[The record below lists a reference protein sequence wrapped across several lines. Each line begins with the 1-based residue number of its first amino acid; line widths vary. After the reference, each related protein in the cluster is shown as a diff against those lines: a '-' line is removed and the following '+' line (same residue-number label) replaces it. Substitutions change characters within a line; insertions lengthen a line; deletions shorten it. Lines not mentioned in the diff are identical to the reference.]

1 LKINK
6 KEGEIMKIKNLI
18 KILLTLTLVFGFSSV
33 WAKNIKWSMAGDSLT
48 LDPHAQN
55 EGPTTQVSRQVYEA
69 LVTRALDMQIVPQL
83 ATDWKATSPTT
94 WIFNLRKDVKFS
106 DGTNMTSEDVVFSIL
121 RAKLPTSDFKEY
133 ISSISAVKAID
144 DYSIQIDTT
153 EPNPILL
160 NQLSNIFVISKAWAT
175 ENFSIAPQNWNA
187 SQETY
192 ASVNAMG
199 TGPFKITLREPNTK
213 TVFKKNKK
221 WWGKVE
227 HNLTSIELL
236 PIANAATRVAALLS
250 GEIDLVTDAPVQDLG
265 RIGSSAKHKV
275 VSTPQMRTIFL
286 GMDQGADELRSG
298 NTGDNPFKKK
308 EVRQALYQAIDIKA
322 IQKKVMR
329 GLSEPA
335 GIITFP
341 GVTGYTKD
349 LDKRLAYDPEA
360 AKKLLADAGYP
371 NGFDVELRCPN
382 DRYVNDEAICTAVV
396 GMFGKIGVNVSL
408 NSQTKSKHFKE
419 LKNKKGDFYMLGWG
433 VPTLD
438 SHYVFHYLYD
448 TGASWNRVNFS
459 DARVDELIKVMEG
472 EVDLDKRNAA
482 IAEAWKIV
490 KDDISYLPLHHQVIS
505 WASAKNVNVPIRP
518 NNEPLFRFSSKN

>member
-1 LKINK
+1 
-6 KEGEIMKIKNLI
+6 MKIKNTI
-18 KILLTLTLVFGFSSV
+18 RILLTLLLVFGFSSA

-69 LVTRALDMQIVPQL
+69 LVTRGLDMKIGPQL
-83 ATDWKATSPTT
+83 ATDWKTTSPTT
-94 WIFNLRKDVKFS
+94 WVFNLRKDVKFS
-106 DGTNMTSEDVVFSIL
+106 NGTKMTSDDVVFSIL

-133 ISSISAVKAID
+133 ISSISSVKAID
-144 DYSIQIDTT
+144 DYSIEIETA

-160 NQLSNIFVISKAWAT
+160 NQLSNIFVVSKAWAT
-175 ENFSIAPQNWNA
+175 KNFSIAPQDWNA

-199 TGPFKITLREPNTK
+199 TGPFKITKREPNTK
-213 TVFKKNKK
+213 TIFRKNAR
-221 WWGKVE
+221 WWGEVE

-265 RIGSSAKHKV
+265 RIGSSAGHKV

-286 GMDQGADELRSG
+286 GMDQGVDELRSG

-308 EVRQALYQAIDIKA
+308 AVRQALYQAIDIKA

-349 LDKRLAYDPEA
+349 LDKRLEYNPEA

-396 GMFGKIGVNVSL
+396 GMLGKIGVNVNL
-408 NSQTKSKHFKE
+408 FAQTKSKHFKE
-419 LKNKKGDFYMLGWG
+419 LKDNQGDFYMLGWG

-438 SHYVFHYLYD
+438 SHYVFHYLYES
-448 TGASWNRVNFS
+448 GASWNKVNFS
-459 DARVDELIKVMEG
+459 NSDVDAAIRVMEG

-482 IAEAWKIV
+482 IAKAWKIV

-505 WASAKNVNVPIRP
+505 WAAKSNVNVPIRP
-518 NNEPLFRFSSKN
+518 NNEPLFRTASFN